1 MNNDP
6 NVLLKVLL
14 DSSDIGSSDIA
25 KIQKIL
31 DKYTLHINT
40 ELDKT
45 QLMNSVK
52 NVLPQVI
59 KEINKISGTTI
70 KIDIDS
76 SLIEKSIDQIILDSR
91 RLKKEL
97 HDVGNE
103 VNRVAEN
110 SGNSVLK
117 EQEKSEQGKNA
128 SLKWLEAS
136 FQGFTDRILNTKVI
150 KGILDFG
157 NTITSIFHNITDQL
171 GSTGATGVAGAGLFN
186 HFLKDRSK

>member
-6 NVLLKVLL
+6 NVLLKVIL

-31 DKYTLHINT
+31 DNYTVHINA

-52 NVLPQVI
+52 NVLPQVL

-117 EQEKSEQGKNA
+117 EQNRCEQGMKA
-128 SLKWLEAS
+128 SLNRLEAS
-136 FQGFTDRILNTKVI
+136 FQGFTERILSTKVI

-157 NTITSIFHNITDQL
+157 NTITSTFNNITDQL

>member
-31 DKYTLHINT
+31 DKYTVHINA

-103 VNRVAEN
+103 ATTIAKN
-110 SGNSVLK
+110 SANSVLK
-117 EQEKSEQGKNA
+117 EQEKCEQGMNT
-128 SLKWLEAS
+128 SLKRLEAS

>member
-31 DKYTLHINT
+31 DKYTVHINA

-70 KIDIDS
+70 NIDIDS

-117 EQEKSEQGKNA
+117 EQNRCEQGMKA
-128 SLKWLEAS
+128 SLNRLEAS
-136 FQGFTDRILNTKVI
+136 FQGFTERILSTKVI

-157 NTITSIFHNITDQL
+157 NTITSTFNNITDQL